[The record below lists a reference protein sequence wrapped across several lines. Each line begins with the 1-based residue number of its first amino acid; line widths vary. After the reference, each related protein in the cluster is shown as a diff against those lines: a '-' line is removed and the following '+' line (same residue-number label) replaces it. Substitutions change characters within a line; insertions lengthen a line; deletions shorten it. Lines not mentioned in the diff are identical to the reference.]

1 MFVDKKGIFRNILV
15 FVLISAF
22 ILNSVPIF
30 GINSEKKAAEIDD
43 EVTCDDL
50 PDEGS
55 RKAKFTPVLTCE
67 DDMTKTAYPME
78 IIVFNCT
85 VTNEG
90 NMVDDYTVLTT
101 PIKGW
106 NIIPYPER
114 FNRIPPYTS
123 PAPESDRVKK
133 MTLRVVLG
141 DLYNAT
147 VGKYTL
153 DVTLKSKLSSNRST
167 LTFTIDVLLLHR
179 IDIVPP
185 EPQYRLPGEDVLY
198 EFTVQNL
205 GNGDDEYDMW
215 VETSDYEWVAQL
227 VDNTQEILKIQQGR
241 VVVVPVIVYL
251 PEEVDAGHCQITT
264 LCGRPTSSDSLD
276 DVTRGF
282 VQTMVKHI
290 YKIDVDQ
297 SNWERVKDGK
307 PGAYTTYN
315 FAIINRGNDLD
326 DVVGAQGTFIESK
339 IPEIP
344 MKWETWIDTSDIR
357 EGGLDKDLEADI
369 EFKIKVPPS
378 TPVGN
383 YEFTIDVMSDVPL
396 KFQDEATFTTHV
408 VPVFDAEM
416 EVNVSTKGGKI
427 GENVSFDALI
437 RNIGNIRDTYSWEIE
452 SDYSSWVYIEKPR
465 FQVDFGEIYKPEFKV
480 GIPMDSPAGIYDFKL
495 ILSSEGDVNITFEH
509 NFKLN
514 VAETLDFSFVDFEKT
529 YDAIPGGETL
539 IKLKVENT
547 GNADVTL
554 SFDIFGE
561 HWGILG
567 QKNLF
572 LQYRESKEVP
582 ISFKPPAGVELK
594 GYNFEIQGG
603 ITVGADVTKTTFIN
617 VRVVEFDF
625 AATSIYMTGDM
636 SRDSYGIEKDETIG
650 FYVDILNRGNQFFD
664 SKIFGQEIKVNIYF
678 HDDLI
683 YSTNITYMKKEAYE
697 RINFTHAFTIPDEE
711 ELLLQTLEARIE
723 GIKDPNPDNNMGT
736 ITVGVIGNK
745 KEESADPEGGITGI
759 STSDWVYIFLIILLS
774 FVILVTSVIMIK
786 RKYNLELLSYD
797 AKGDY
802 DFDKGDSFLDDDT
815 DFDEADEEEM
825 EMRAEKN
832 FGYMSEL
839 ERSRFGPQGQV
850 PYGFEGGA
858 PGQFGY
864 PPQGFPP
871 QQGGEFGYPPQGFP
885 QQGGEFGYPSQG
897 FPPQQGGEFGSDPQG
912 APVAPVT
919 APVVTT
925 TVAQP
930 AQTLPANTMPVEN
943 VLLPKTTPVVAGEQK
958 ALPPG
963 TPQTQE
969 GKEGSIDIQGV
980 LTSIKRTAPVVAK
993 TAPVPGG
1000 ATPMVAKTAPVP
1012 GGATPVAAKTA
1023 PVVAKTGPLP
1033 AGNVTVAKTTSVPAT
1048 KPVIAKTSAVPSTQ
1062 TAVAKTSPFPVGSGQ
1077 PPQSKPVVIRPFPG
1091 THPKTAASST
1101 STQESKLSP
1110 GREDVA
1116 ETTKKL
1122 EDILAKL
1129 KM

>member
-1 MFVDKKGIFRNILV
+1 MFVDTKGLIKNILIW
-15 FVLISAF
+15 VLISAF
-22 ILNSVPIF
+22 ILNAIPML
-30 GINSEKKAAEIDD
+30 GINHEKKTSEIDD
-43 EVTCDDL
+43 MVTYDDL
-50 PDEGS
+50 PVDGS
-55 RKAKFTPVLTCE
+55 RKAKFTPVLECD
-67 DDMTKTAYPME
+67 DDMTKPAYPME

-85 VTNEG
+85 VRNDG
-90 NMVDDYTVLTT
+90 NMVDDYSVLTT

-106 NIIPYPER
+106 NIIPYPDKFSR
-114 FNRIPPYTS
+114 VPPYTS
-123 PAPESDRVKK
+123 PADESDKVRKL
-133 MTLRVVLG
+133 TLRVVLG

-153 DVTLKSKLSSNRST
+153 DVTLKSKLAPSNRST

-241 VVVVPVIVYL
+241 IVVIPIIVYL
-251 PEEVDAGHCQITT
+251 PEEVTAGTCQITT

-282 VQTMVKHI
+282 VQTMVTQI
-290 YKIDVDQ
+290 YKIEVDQ
-297 SNWERVKDGK
+297 NNFERVKDGQ
-307 PGAYTTYN
+307 PGGYTTFN
-315 FAIINRGNDLD
+315 FAIVNKGNDLD
-326 DVVGAQGTFIESK
+326 TIVGSEGTFTSSK

-344 MKWETWIDTSDIR
+344 MKWETWLDSSDIR
-357 EGGLDKDLEADI
+357 EGGLPKDLEADI
-369 EFKIKVPPS
+369 ELLVKVPPS

-383 YEFTIDVMSDVPL
+383 YDFTVDVMSDSPL
-396 KFQDEATFTTHV
+396 KFQDEATFTV
-408 VPVFDAEM
+408 NVIPVYDAEM
-416 EVNVSTKGGKI
+416 EFNVSTRGGKI
-427 GENVSFDALI
+427 GENVSFSSLI

-465 FQVDFGEIYKPEFKV
+465 FQVDFGETYEPEFKV

-509 NFKLN
+509 IFHLN
-514 VAETLDFSFVDFEKT
+514 VAETLDFSFVEFKKT
-529 YDAIPGGETL
+529 YDAMPGGETL
-539 IKLKVENT
+539 IKLKVENA

-561 HWGILG
+561 SWGILG

-582 ISFKPPAGVELK
+582 LSFKPPEGVELK
-594 GYNFEIQGG
+594 GYNFEILGG
-603 ITVGADVTKTTFIN
+603 ITVGADVTKTTSIN

-636 SRDSYGIEKDETIG
+636 SRDSYGIEKDEDIG
-650 FYVDILNRGNQFFD
+650 FYVDILNGGNQFFD
-664 SKIFGQEIKVNIYF
+664 SKIFGQEIKVNIYL
-678 HDDLI
+678 HDRLI
-683 YSTNITYMKKEAYE
+683 YGTNITYIEKESYE
-697 RINFTHAFTIPDEE
+697 RIYFTHTFTIPEEE

-723 GIKDPNPDNNMGT
+723 GIKDPDPGNNMGT
-736 ITVGVIGNK
+736 ITVGVIGNQ
-745 KEESADPEGGITGI
+745 KESRQKEKGGVEGI
-759 STSDWVYIFLIILLS
+759 STADWVYIFLIILLS
-774 FVILVTSVIMIK
+774 SVILVGSVIMIK
-786 RKYNLELLSYD
+786 RKYNVESLSYD

-802 DFDKGDSFLDDDT
+802 DFDKGDSFLDDET

-832 FGYMSEL
+832 YGYLSEL

-850 PYGFEGGA
+850 PYGFQGGA
-858 PGQFGY
+858 PGQFGP
-864 PPQGFPP
+864 PPQGFAYPP
-871 QQGGEFGYPPQGFP
+871 QQQPGGFGF
-885 QQGGEFGYPSQG
+885 
-897 FPPQQGGEFGSDPQG
+897 DPQG
-912 APVAPVT
+912 PQMAPVT
-919 APVVTT
+919 EPVASTAPQVVTT
-925 TVAQP
+925 TAPPAQP
-930 AQTLPANTMPVEN
+930 TKALPAKTIPVGG
-943 VLLPKTTPVVAGEQK
+943 VVLPKTTPVVAGEQK

-963 TPQTQE
+963 KPQAP
-969 GKEGSIDIQGV
+969 GDKKDSIDIQGV
-980 LTSIKRTAPVVAK
+980 LSSIKATAPVVAK

-1000 ATPMVAKTAPVP
+1000 TQPVVAKTAPV
-1012 GGATPVAAKTA
+1012 
-1023 PVVAKTGPLP
+1023 P
-1033 AGNVTVAKTTSVPAT
+1033 AGNVTVAKTSPVPAT
-1048 KPVIAKTSAVPSTQ
+1048 KPMVAKTSPVPSTQ
-1062 TAVAKTSPFPVGSGQ
+1062 TAVAKTAPLPAGGSQ
-1077 PPQSKPVVIRPFPG
+1077 PAQSKPVVVGPVP
-1091 THPKTAASST
+1091 TTQPKTTTPSTLTQTGKSSPAG
-1101 STQESKLSP
+1101 ENI
-1110 GREDVA
+1110 A

-1129 KM
+1129 KT